1 MARLPIFGRALNRVF
16 DASRFK
22 QSSTSRSTSTV
33 RRGGLSTK
41 KQEIRDCPLK
51 SPNSLKWLDM
61 NTEPAIEIS
70 DLTVAYERKPVL
82 WEINLSVAQGVLGGI
97 VGPNGAGKSTLI
109 KAILELVPRVSGSI
123 RVLGE
128 PIGPQRHR
136 IAYVPQRESVDWD
149 FPSTVL
155 DVVLMGMYREI
166 GWFRRTRR
174 EHRQRAIEALE
185 RVGIADLKD
194 RQISQLSGGQQQ
206 RTFLARALVQSSDIM
221 LLDEPFAAV
230 DAATEQSIIQVLGQQ
245 RDLGKTIL
253 VVHHDLHTVPQ
264 YFDHVLLIN
273 VHAVAWGPI
282 EQVFTEENLKR
293 TYGGRLTILEEV
305 AEAMRRNVARR

>member
-1 MARLPIFGRALNRVF
+1 
-16 DASRFK
+16 
-22 QSSTSRSTSTV
+22 
-33 RRGGLSTK
+33 
-41 KQEIRDCPLK
+41 
-51 SPNSLKWLDM
+51 M
-61 NTEPAIEIS
+61 NTQPAIEIS

-82 WEINLSVAQGVLGGI
+82 WEINLSVPQGVLGGI

-109 KAILELVPRVSGSI
+109 KAMLELVPRVSGT
-123 RVLGE
+123 VKLLGQQ
-128 PIGPQRHR
+128 IGAQRHR

-166 GWFRRTRR
+166 GWFRTTKKI
-174 EHRQRAIEALE
+174 HRDRAIEALE
-185 RVGIADLKD
+185 RVGISDLKD

-206 RTFLARALVQSSDIM
+206 RTFLARALVQTSDIL

-230 DAATEQSIIQVLGQQ
+230 DAATEQSIIQVLREQ

-282 EQVFTEENLKR
+282 QQVFNEENLKR

-305 AEAMRRNVARR
+305 TEAMRRSPRQR

>member
-1 MARLPIFGRALNRVF
+1 
-16 DASRFK
+16 
-22 QSSTSRSTSTV
+22 
-33 RRGGLSTK
+33 
-41 KQEIRDCPLK
+41 
-51 SPNSLKWLDM
+51 M
-61 NTEPAIEIS
+61 NTEPAIEIA

-109 KAILELVPRVSGSI
+109 KAMLELVPRVSGTVK
-123 RVLGE
+123 VLGQQ
-128 PIGPQRHR
+128 ITAQRHR

-155 DVVLMGMYREI
+155 DVVLMGLYREI
-166 GWFRRTRR
+166 GWFRTTRKS
-174 EHRQRAIEALE
+174 HRLKALEALE
-185 RVGIADLKD
+185 RVGIAELKD

-206 RTFLARALVQSSDIM
+206 RTFLARALVQSSDIL

-230 DAATEQSIIQVLGQQ
+230 DAATEQSIIQVLREQ

-282 EQVFTEENLKR
+282 HQVFTEENLRR

-305 AEAMRRNVARR
+305 TEAMRRSARQR

>member
-1 MARLPIFGRALNRVF
+1 MA
-16 DASRFK
+16 
-22 QSSTSRSTSTV
+22 TSGIEL
-33 RRGGLSTK
+33 RGVGYAVAGKAILTGIDLHLS
-41 KQEIRDCPLK
+41 EARI
-51 SPNSLKWLDM
+51 
-61 NTEPAIEIS
+61 
-70 DLTVAYERKPVL
+70 
-82 WEINLSVAQGVLGGI
+82 GI
-97 VGPNGAGKSTLI
+97 VGRNGSGKTSLMRVMAGLVAPSSGAVRVAGKDPARDRRAMLAQVGILFQNPDHQILFPTVGEELAFGLTQMGQATKDARMSAR
-109 KAILELVPRVSGSI
+109 AILAQEGRAHWEGAATHTLSQGQRQYLCLLA
-123 RVLGE
+123 VLAME
-128 PIGPQRHR
+128 P
-136 IAYVPQRESVDWD
+136 A
-149 FPSTVL
+149 TL
-155 DVVLMGMYREI
+155 
-166 GWFRRTRR
+166 
-174 EHRQRAIEALE
+174 
-185 RVGIADLKD
+185 
-194 RQISQLSGGQQQ
+194 
-206 RTFLARALVQSSDIM
+206 

>member
-1 MARLPIFGRALNRVF
+1 
-16 DASRFK
+16 
-22 QSSTSRSTSTV
+22 
-33 RRGGLSTK
+33 
-41 KQEIRDCPLK
+41 
-51 SPNSLKWLDM
+51 M
-61 NTEPAIEIS
+61 NTDAAIEIS

-82 WEINLSVAQGVLGGI
+82 WEINLSVARGVLGGI

-109 KAILELVPRVSGSI
+109 KALLELVPRVSGTV
-123 RVLGE
+123 RVLGKQIASE
-128 PIGPQRHR
+128 RHR

-149 FPSTVL
+149 FPSSVL
-155 DVVLMGMYREI
+155 DVVLMGLYREI
-166 GWFRRTRR
+166 GWFRTTKKS
-174 EHRQRAIEALE
+174 HRQRALDALE
-185 RVGIADLKD
+185 QVGIADLKD

-206 RTFLARALVQSSDIM
+206 RTFLARALVQSSEIL

-230 DAATEQSIIQVLGQQ
+230 DAATEQSIIEVLRKQ

-273 VHAVAWGPI
+273 VHAVAWGAI

-305 AEAMRRNVARR
+305 TEAMRRSARQR

>member
-1 MARLPIFGRALNRVF
+1 MQIFGKKVFRKTYTRKLNRNV
-16 DASRFK
+16 
-22 QSSTSRSTSTV
+22 
-33 RRGGLSTK
+33 
-41 KQEIRDCPLK
+41 
-51 SPNSLKWLDM
+51 KWGDM
-61 NTEPAIEIS
+61 NTDDAIEIS
-70 DLTVAYERKPVL
+70 DLTVAYARKPVL
-82 WEINLSVAQGVLGGI
+82 WEINLSVPRGVLGGI

-109 KAILELVPRVSGSI
+109 KAILDLVPRVSGTVKI
-123 RVLGE
+123 LGE
-128 PIGPQRHR
+128 QISTQRHR

-166 GWFRRTRR
+166 GWFRRTRKV
-174 EHRQRAIEALE
+174 HRQRALEALE

-206 RTFLARALVQSSDIM
+206 RTFLARALVQSSDIL

-230 DAATEQSIIQVLGQQ
+230 DAATEQSIIGVLGQQ

-273 VHAVAWGPI
+273 VHSVAWGPI
-282 EQVFTEENLKR
+282 QQVFTEENLKR

-305 AEAMRRNVARR
+305 TEAMRRSATQR